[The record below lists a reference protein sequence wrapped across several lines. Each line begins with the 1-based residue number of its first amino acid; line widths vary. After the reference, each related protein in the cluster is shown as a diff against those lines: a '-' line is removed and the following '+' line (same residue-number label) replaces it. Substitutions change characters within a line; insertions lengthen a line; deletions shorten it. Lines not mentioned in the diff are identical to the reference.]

1 MINNCKI
8 TIENMKKLSLVLNL
22 VLVIAVAALFYLHFE
37 GTPEP
42 VKGSAEVT
50 QSTSD
55 FQIAY
60 VNIDTLIANYQM
72 YIDKRD
78 ELMEKRDESE
88 AELQGK
94 SQSFERDV
102 RDFQNKVQKGLVTR
116 TKAQMMQ
123 QELGQREQELY
134 QVKEQMTYKLA
145 EEEQVMNRQVLNAIM
160 DYLEEYNKDK
170 GYHFILSNAFG
181 GPLLYSN
188 ESLNITQQVLVG
200 LNETYQK
207 NNK

>member
-1 MINNCKI
+1 
-8 TIENMKKLSLVLNL
+8 MKKLSLVLNL
-22 VLVIAVAALFYLHFE
+22 VLVIAVAALFYLHFG

-42 VKGSAEVT
+42 VKGSVEGT
-50 QSTSD
+50 QTTSD
-55 FQIAY
+55 FQVAY

-78 ELMEKRDESE
+78 KLMEKRDESE

-102 RDFQNKVQKGLVTR
+102 RDFQNKVQKELVTR

-134 QVKEQMTYKLA
+134 QMKDQLSYKLA

-160 DYLEEYNKDK
+160 DYLEKYNKDH
-170 GYHFILSNAFG
+170 GYDYILSNAFG

-188 ESLNITQQVLVG
+188 EALNITQQVLVG
-200 LNETYQK
+200 LNETYEK
-207 NNK
+207 DNK